1 MRILLLEDEYILR
14 ISIQEFLEDIGYKV
28 DCFMDGEVAYHAVF
42 DKSYDILLLDV
53 NVPTLSGFELLKSIR
68 QDGIKTPA
76 IFLTSMTDMQNMKK
90 GYETGCC
97 DYIRKPF
104 DLEELEIR
112 LNQVVKSF
120 YFNDNDNDFVD
131 LGKFAKYNVT
141 KSRLTVEGK
150 EVLLRKT
157 EKEILELLIKNKDIV
172 VSVEMFQN
180 EIWGEYV
187 EPATVR
193 VQLKNL
199 RQKLPAG
206 IIQNRR
212 GLGYIIER

>member
-1 MRILLLEDEYILR
+1 MKILLLEDEYSLR
-14 ISIQEFLEDIGYKV
+14 ISIEEFLEDIGYQV
-28 DCFMDGEVAYHAVF
+28 VCFMDGEQALDAIF
-42 DKSYDILLLDV
+42 DTSFDVLLLDV
-53 NVPTLSGFELLKSIR
+53 NVSTLSGFELLKTIR
-68 QDGIKTPA
+68 LEGIQTPA
-76 IFLTSMTDMQNMKK
+76 IFLTAMTDMQNMKK

-112 LNQVVKSF
+112 LNQVIKSF
-120 YFNDNDNDFVD
+120 YSYDNELID
-131 LGKFAKYNVT
+131 LGQFAKYHVS
-141 KSRLTVEGK
+141 KAKLTVNEE

-157 EKEILELLIKNKDIV
+157 EKDILELLIKHRNFV
-172 VSVEMFQN
+172 VSVELIQDK
-180 EIWGEYV
+180 IWGEYV
-187 EPATVR
+187 EPATIR

-199 RQKLPAG
+199 RQKLPNG